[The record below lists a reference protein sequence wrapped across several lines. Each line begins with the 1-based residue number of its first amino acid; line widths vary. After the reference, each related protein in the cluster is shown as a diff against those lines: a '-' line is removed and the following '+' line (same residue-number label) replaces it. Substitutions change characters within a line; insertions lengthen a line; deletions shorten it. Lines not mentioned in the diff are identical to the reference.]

1 MSDSKDDLYE
11 RVVELL
17 DGDDATW
24 IRRASKTGVLKGS
37 ELLAVIL
44 HTLRDVEDKSRD
56 PKKIVRDWAPALT
69 KAIKN
74 DTFTVYDS
82 DSYFPI
88 RSPQGFDWVLS
99 LESADQFIGNH
110 GDAWTCSVI
119 VISLFG
125 EKFPKEVDE
134 RANAGATRQKYES
147 ASNKKRWSDA
157 KLKLL

>member
-17 DGDDATW
+17 DGDDASW
-24 IRRASKTGVLKGS
+24 IRRASKTGVLKGL

-44 HTLRDVEDKSRD
+44 HTLRDVEDKTRD

-69 KAIKN
+69 KAVKN

-88 RSPQGFDWVLS
+88 R
-99 LESADQFIGNH
+99 
-110 GDAWTCSVI
+110 
-119 VISLFG
+119 
-125 EKFPKEVDE
+125 
-134 RANAGATRQKYES
+134 
-147 ASNKKRWSDA
+147 
-157 KLKLL
+157 